1 MSYDK
6 LSLENW
12 IELLNSKNEE
22 IAAYKKCFQR
32 NSKIESL
39 GYMAHND
46 IVSRQAK
53 QLKIARKALNRIK
66 YNGKNPSDIAGNAIE
81 KMNEFIEYHIDI
93 SDEKQY
99 SEKLKFFE
107 AENKNG

>member
-1 MSYDK
+1 MSYDG

-12 IELLNSKNEE
+12 IELINKKDEE
-22 IAAYKKCFQR
+22 LAAYKKCAER
-32 NSKIESL
+32 NGKIERL
-39 GYMAHND
+39 GYIAHND

-81 KMNEFIEYHIDI
+81 EMNKFIEYGIFVP

-107 AENKNG
+107 A

>member
-6 LSLENW
+6 LSLEAW
-12 IELLNSKNEE
+12 IELLNSKDEE
-22 IAAYKKCFQR
+22 IATYKKCFER
-32 NSKIESL
+32 NSKIEGL
-39 GYMAHND
+39 GRIANND

-53 QLKIARKALNRIK
+53 QLKIARRALNRIK
-66 YNGKNPSDIAGNAIE
+66 YNGKNPSDVAGKAIE
-81 KMNEFIEYHIDI
+81 EMNEFIEYHIDI

-107 AENKNG
+107 NK

>member
-12 IELLNSKNEE
+12 IELVNSKDEE
-22 IAAYKKCFQR
+22 IAAYKKCFEKNVR
-32 NSKIESL
+32 IERL
-39 GYMAHND
+39 GQIAADD
-46 IVSRQAK
+46 IISRQAK

-66 YNGKNPSDIAGNAIE
+66 YNGKNPSDIAGNTIE
-81 KMNEFIEYHIDI
+81 KMNEFIEYHIDM

-107 AENKNG
+107 P